1 MKATTAAPLSRRPP
15 SSGWRPERPAID
27 AARGRGVA
35 RGVIGLVVMAED
47 RKQVGGR
54 AQGPRD
60 ALAELGVALHLA
72 LLLSRQ
78 ETGLLEDG
86 VGDAA
91 LPDVVDHAAAQQRVQ
106 L

>member
-1 MKATTAAPLSRRPP
+1 
-15 SSGWRPERPAID
+15 
-27 AARGRGVA
+27 
-35 RGVIGLVVMAED
+35 MADD

-86 VGDAA
+86 VGDAD

-106 L
+106 LRLG